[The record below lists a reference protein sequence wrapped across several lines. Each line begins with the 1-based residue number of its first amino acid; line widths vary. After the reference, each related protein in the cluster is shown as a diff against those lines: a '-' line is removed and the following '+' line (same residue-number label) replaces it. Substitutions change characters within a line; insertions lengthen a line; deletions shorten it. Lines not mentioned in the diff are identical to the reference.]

1 MPIDTTGPS
10 SSQSAY
16 LLPRA
21 DDVQITALIT
31 TGDSVPGA
39 VRADGSAW
47 RFGGVPDGIGAF
59 SNPDGS
65 VTVLVGHE
73 FTSAEGLVHAL
84 GAKGAYV
91 DALTI
96 DPNTLQVLAAHE
108 LGTSLHLYDPTSGT
122 WSVGSSALN
131 RLCSADLAAPS
142 AFYDAASGL
151 GTTARLLLDGE
162 ETAPDGR
169 ALAWIASGDHQG
181 EVWELPGLGN
191 YAIENLLASPNTGSR
206 TIVIGDDDST
216 PGQLYLYAGDKQAT
230 GTEIEK
236 AGLVGGKL
244 YGIAADFSTET
255 QAGTSLAGS
264 FHLANLGDVSPRNGT
279 ELQQYS
285 DASGVSQW
293 LRPEDGA
300 WDTLSPNRYY
310 FVTTDAIDKPS
321 RLWALDF
328 YDVKHPEWGG
338 RYTALLDGTEGQQ
351 MLDNITVAADG
362 KLVLLEDPGN
372 YPGASKVWQYD
383 PKTDTLREIAQ
394 HDPARFGDNSP
405 AKPPFTQDEESSGV
419 LDVTSLFTH
428 QPGQQVFLVDTQA
441 HYPNGT
447 ELVEGGQLELMYV
460 GGSTGEVGAGAVD
473 WNALAATVRQHFAET
488 GTWW

>member
-1 MPIDTTGPS
+1 MAFETTGPS

-16 LLPRA
+16 LVPRA
-21 DDVQITALIT
+21 DDIAITSVIT
-31 TGDSVPGA
+31 TGDGAPGTT
-39 VRADGSAW
+39 W
-47 RFGGVPDGIGAF
+47 RFGGTPDGIGAF
-59 SNPDGS
+59 ANADGS
-65 VTVLVGHE
+65 VTVLVNHE
-73 FTSAEGLVHAL
+73 FANTVGPVNAL
-84 GAKGAYV
+84 GSKGAYV

-96 DPNTLQVLAAHE
+96 DPNTLQVLSAQE
-108 LGTSLHLYDPTSGT
+108 LGSSLHLYDPASGT
-122 WSVGSSALN
+122 WSVGTSALN
-131 RLCSADLAAPS
+131 RLCSADLPALS

-151 GTTARLLLDGE
+151 GTQTRILLNGE
-162 ETAPDGR
+162 EASPDGR
-169 ALAWIASGDHQG
+169 ALAWIASGDHKG

-191 YAIENLLASPNTGSR
+191 YGIENLLASPNSGAR
-206 TIVIGDDDST
+206 TIVIGQDDST
-216 PGQLYLYAGDKQAT
+216 PGQLYLYAGDKQAG

-244 YGIAADFSTET
+244 YGIAADFGVET
-255 QAGTSLAGS
+255 QAGASLNGS

-300 WDTLSPNRYY
+300 WDTVNANRYY

-338 RYTALLDGTEGQQ
+338 HYTALLDGTEGQQ

-383 PKTDTLREIAQ
+383 PQTDTLREIAQ

-405 AKPPFTQDEESSGV
+405 ATAPFTQDEESSGV

-428 QPGQQVFLVDTQA
+428 QPGQQVFLLDTQA
-441 HYPNGT
+441 HYPNGPD
-447 ELVEGGQLELMYV
+447 LVEGGQLELMYV
-460 GGSTGEVGAGAVD
+460 GGSTGQVGTGAVDLSTVD
-473 WNALAATVRQHFAET
+473 WNAAAALVQQHFAET